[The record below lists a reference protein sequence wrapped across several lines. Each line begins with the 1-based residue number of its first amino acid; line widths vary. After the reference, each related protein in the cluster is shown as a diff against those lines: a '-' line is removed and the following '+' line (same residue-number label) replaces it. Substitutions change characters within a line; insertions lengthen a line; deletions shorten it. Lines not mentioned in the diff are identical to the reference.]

1 MNSQQQK
8 NKTTKTD
15 FFLWGFSRILLTTQ
29 QCMQNICKNL
39 EKLIQKFSAAAF
51 LIRNMFTKT
60 FVFSI
65 YAKEV
70 KSLNWI
76 YLRKKGKK
84 LS

>member
-8 NKTTKTD
+8 NETTKTD

-65 YAKEV
+65 YE
-70 KSLNWI
+70 
-76 YLRKKGKK
+76 KK
-84 LS
+84 LKV